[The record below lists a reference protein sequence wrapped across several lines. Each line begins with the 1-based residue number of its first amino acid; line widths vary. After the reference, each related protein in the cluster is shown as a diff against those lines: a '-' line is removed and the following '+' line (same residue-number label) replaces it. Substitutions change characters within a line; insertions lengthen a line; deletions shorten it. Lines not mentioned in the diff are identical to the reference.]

1 MLSLEKYEKLPDHN
15 IFGLGLLENKFNG
28 TFSIDEK
35 KVVWVAYKNNGKFA
49 IYYGGISESP
59 LQIIES
65 GRKITNLELVKKLVN
80 CSKRVIK
87 EKYDLW
93 Q

>member
-1 MLSLEKYEKLPDHN
+1 MLSLEKYNRIPCKN
-15 IFGLGLLENKFNG
+15 IFAAGLLENKFNG
-28 TFSIDEK
+28 TFLIDEK
-35 KVVWVAYKNNGKFA
+35 KVIWVAYKNGGKFA

-59 LQIIES
+59 IQIIES

-80 CSKRVIK
+80 CSKRVIR

>member
-1 MLSLEKYEKLPDHN
+1 MLSLEKYEKIPSKN
-15 IFGLGLLENKFNG
+15 IFGIGMLENKYDGKFQ
-28 TFSIDEK
+28 IDEK
-35 KVVWVAYKNNGKFA
+35 KVIWVAYKNSDKFA
-49 IYYGGISESP
+49 VYYGGINESP
-59 LQIIES
+59 IQIIEA
-65 GRKITNLELVKKLVN
+65 GRKLMNLELVKKLLN